1 MEKFNLLVE
10 NKNAL
15 KAGLPLIS
23 VITIVYNGEK
33 FIERTINSVINQ
45 TYPNVE
51 FIIIDGGSTDQT
63 LDIVR
68 KYEDKISF
76 WKSEP
81 DQGIADAFNKGI
93 SVAKG
98 SIIGFVNSDDWY
110 EVNTIEK
117 VAGYFDT
124 NEVVFGDV
132 QFWEKNKKAHR
143 TYGNHNRLNHG
154 MTIAHPAV
162 FVKKE
167 IYDRYGLF
175 NLEYKIAMDYE
186 FILRL
191 YFNKVSF
198 YNIESIIVNM
208 SLGGLSDRKWVE
220 ACIEERKIKDLYI
233 GKIWSYYC
241 FIKQFSIFFV
251 RNVIKSLKNI
261 SALD

>member
-1 MEKFNLLVE
+1 MK
-10 NKNAL
+10 NKYDL
-15 KAGLPLIS
+15 KGELPLIS
-23 VITIVYNGEK
+23 VITIVYNGAK
-33 FIERTINSVINQ
+33 DIERAINSVINQ
-45 TYPNVE
+45 TYPNIE

-63 LDIVR
+63 LDIIR
-68 KYEDKISF
+68 QYEDKITF

-110 EVNTIEK
+110 EDNAIEK
-117 VAGYFDT
+117 VVGYFDSYS
-124 NEVVFGDV
+124 VVFGDV
-132 QFWEKNKKAHR
+132 QFWDKNKSAHR
-143 TYGNHNRLNHG
+143 TYGNHHRLRHG

-167 IYDRYGLF
+167 IYDKYGLF
-175 NLEYKIAMDYE
+175 NLDYKIAMDYE
-186 FILRL
+186 FILRI
-191 YFNKVSF
+191 YFNKVAF

-208 SLGGLSDRKWVE
+208 SLGGVSHRKWVE
-220 ACIEERKIKDLYI
+220 AIIEERKIKDLYI

-241 FIKQFSIFFV
+241 FVKQFSIFFV
-251 RNVIKSLKNI
+251 RNIIKSLKKS